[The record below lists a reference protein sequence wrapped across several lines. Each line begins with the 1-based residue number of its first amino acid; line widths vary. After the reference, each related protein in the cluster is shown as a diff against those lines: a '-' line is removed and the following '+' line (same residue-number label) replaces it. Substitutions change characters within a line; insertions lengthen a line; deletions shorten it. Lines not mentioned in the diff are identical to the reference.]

1 MGSGADIREM
11 AADERPVS
19 SRALPAKPAKLDR
32 LAPVLIIEDNYIAA
46 AELTRL
52 LEAWDV
58 PSRCA
63 GRIDGARRLA
73 REMQPKL
80 ALVDIN
86 LEEGFEGIELAHE
99 LQALYR
105 TKIVFVTAYH
115 VRDLMHRLI
124 GAENMAVLFKPVEP
138 DVLATVLSQISVT
151 IDSAH

>member
-1 MGSGADIREM
+1 MGSGADIRKV
-11 AADERPVS
+11 AADERPGA
-19 SRALPAKPAKLDR
+19 SRALPAKPAKLDS
-32 LAPVLIIEDNYIAA
+32 LAPILVIEDDYFAA

-52 LEAWDV
+52 LEAWDA
-58 PSRCA
+58 PTLCA
-63 GRIDGARRLA
+63 GRIDVARRLA
-73 REMQPKL
+73 REMRPKL

-86 LEEGFEGIELAHE
+86 LEQGFEGIELARE
-99 LQALYR
+99 LQALYG

-115 VRDLMHRLI
+115 VRDLMHRLT